1 MTTQYDRANILKN
14 LHVKGD
20 PLILFNI
27 WDAGSAKAIM
37 EAGAKVLATSS
48 WAVAMAHGCED
59 GEKLS
64 FDLVLANF
72 KRIIANVDLPVTVDL
87 EGGYNPNPS
96 LVHANVIKIIEAGAV
111 GINFEDQ
118 IVGGEGLYSVKDQC
132 ARIKAA
138 RKAADLTSIPI
149 FINARTDIFF
159 KADPTNHDDT
169 LIKEALLRVSAYTEA
184 GANGFFVPGL
194 RTTEYIEKLCKLSPL
209 PINVMILP
217 NMPSVKQLAASGV
230 ARISYG
236 PGPYCLVMDALKEA
250 GRKALASAGE

>member
-1 MTTQYDRANILKN
+1 MTTPYDRANILKN
-14 LHVKGD
+14 LHIKGD

-27 WDAGSAKAIM
+27 WDAGSAKAM
-37 EAGAKVLATSS
+37 KEAGAKVIATSS

-64 FDLVLANF
+64 FDLAYANF

-87 EGGYNPNPS
+87 EGGYDPSPS
-96 LVHANVIKIIEAGAV
+96 LVQANVIKVIEAGVV

-118 IVGGEGLYSVKDQC
+118 IVGGERLYSVKDQY
-132 ARIKAA
+132 ARIKAI

-159 KADPTNHDDT
+159 KANPMNHDET
-169 LIKEALLRVSAYTEA
+169 LIKEALLRASAYRDA

-194 RTTEYIEKLCKLSPL
+194 RTAQYIEKLCRLSPL

-217 NMPSVKQLAASGV
+217 NMPSVKQLAALGV

-236 PGPYCLVMDALKEA
+236 PGPYCLIMDVLKEA
-250 GRKALASAGE
+250 GRKALSTTYE